1 MPTREPVQPQ
11 LKPAV
16 VTTTMFGRY
25 KLLGRIG
32 EGGMAEVFRALMTGP
47 EGFERELVLKRI
59 LPRLSE
65 TGDFKTMFIREAKIS
80 ALLLHPNI
88 VQIYEFGEA
97 EGAYFIAMENVQGVT
112 LREALTTLRREQRAM
127 PYLVAADIARQ
138 ICIGLDYAHT
148 LHGPDG
154 KALEIVHQDISPT
167 NIMLAYTGTVKILD
181 FGIARAASFAEEEAK
196 KGLIKGKVSYLSP
209 EQIHVRPFDAR
220 ADVFALGVVF
230 HEMLTGRRLFQA
242 KNDIGKM
249 RQLLAAPI
257 SPPSAMNATIPRELD
272 RIVMRALSIDVAQ
285 RFQSVADMASDLER
299 TMIAARYSSRE
310 LSKLL
315 HGLFLPDEDPVVVV
329 DTDDHRTVAMT
340 GTTPGSSSGTSG
352 GGGSGPTATRD
363 VGGAHAEPALDLAVD
378 LDLPLDAR
386 LAHHLARNAPGAARQ
401 APHLAVGRRHRSAPT
416 DPRGGRRPPVRLGR
430 AAPRAGGAGRAG
442 PSGPQADAG
451 QAEGPVPRRRRRRGP
466 GRRGGRRGLGRK
478 PLPAGAARSAAP
490 TAQAGAPA
498 AASQS
503 GGARAGGQA
512 EEAAGATPQGVARDV
527 ARWRHAVRPGRARR
541 AVAPLGRA
549 AKTVAASQE
558 AATRGAA

>member
-1 MPTREPVQPQ
+1 MSTREPVQPQ
-11 LKPAV
+11 MKPAAAPA
-16 VTTTMFGRY
+16 TMFGRY

-32 EGGMAEVFRALMTGP
+32 EGGMAEVYRALMTGP

-97 EGAYFIAMENVQGVT
+97 DGAYFIAMENVQGVT

-154 KALEIVHQDISPT
+154 RPLEIVHQDISPT

-257 SPPSAMNATIPRELD
+257 APPSALNATIPRELD
-272 RIVMRALSIDVAQ
+272 RIVMRALSIDVTQ

-299 TMIAARYSSRE
+299 TLIAARYSSRE

-329 DTDDHRTVAMT
+329 DTDDHRTVAVT

-352 GGGSGPTATRD
+352 GGSNPTGTGTTTGVRTPSLRSTSPSMSTSGSNSASHSTPGSPGARPTPAGKRPTSPSDAVTDPLPPIPDATELLRPAD
-363 VGGAHAEPALDLAVD
+363 SGAERLERVVQAERGRLARKRMRGKLRVVGIVVGICVGLAVAVFGGVWAWHRYAPALLAPPPPPPKPAEPAPLPNQTAPEPAAKPKRPHPARHKGAHASSPAADTPSEPAD
-378 LDLPLDAR
+378 
-386 LAHHLARNAPGAARQ
+386 Q
-401 APHLAVGRRHRSAPT
+401 
-416 DPRGGRRPPVRLGR
+416 
-430 AAPRAGGAGRAG
+430 
-442 PSGPQADAG
+442 
-451 QAEGPVPRRRRRRGP
+451 
-466 GRRGGRRGLGRK
+466 
-478 PLPAGAARSAAP
+478 PLPPSAAP
-490 TAQAGAPA
+490 QKP
-498 AASQS
+498 
-503 GGARAGGQA
+503 
-512 EEAAGATPQGVARDV
+512 
-527 ARWRHAVRPGRARR
+527 
-541 AVAPLGRA
+541 
-549 AKTVAASQE
+549 
-558 AATRGAA
+558 

>member
-1 MPTREPVQPQ
+1 MPSREPVQPRA
-11 LKPAV
+11 KPAAAA
-16 VTTTMFGRY
+16 TTMFGRY

-32 EGGMAEVFRALMTGP
+32 EGGMAEVYRALMTGP

-59 LPRLSE
+59 LPRLSD

-97 EGAYFIAMENVQGVT
+97 DGAYFIAMESVQGVT

-154 KALEIVHQDISPT
+154 APLEIVHQDISPT

-242 KNDIGKM
+242 KNDITKM
-249 RQLLAAPI
+249 RQLLAQPI
-257 SPPSAMNATIPRELD
+257 APPSSLNATIPRELD
-272 RIVMRALSIDVAQ
+272 RIVMRSLEINAQ
-285 RFQSVADMASDLER
+285 ARYQSAADMASDLER
-299 TMIAARYSSRE
+299 TLIAARYSSRE

-340 GTTPGSSSGTSG
+340 GNTSVTGTS
-352 GGGSGPTATRD
+352 GSGPTATATGSGSRTGTRLTATSL
-363 VGGAHAEPALDLAVD
+363 VTPTSPATPGGATQPHPAGRPTSPSSSITEPIPDAADLRPAET
-378 LDLPLDAR
+378 
-386 LAHHLARNAPGAARQ
+386 GAARLERVVLEERGR
-401 APHLAVGRRHRSAPT
+401 LARKRLQLRLRIVFIVVGILVGLGVVVWAGRRYLPTLLAPPPPPPKPALPVPLPNQASPEPAKPPPPPVKKKPSHKHGHSAP
-416 DPRGGRRPPVRLGR
+416 
-430 AAPRAGGAGRAG
+430 AEAPA
-442 PSGPQADAG
+442 
-451 QAEGPVPRRRRRRGP
+451 PVPGSA
-466 GRRGGRRGLGRK
+466 
-478 PLPAGAARSAAP
+478 PASADEPMAP
-490 TAQAGAPA
+490 T
-498 AASQS
+498 
-503 GGARAGGQA
+503 GQ
-512 EEAAGATPQGVARDV
+512 
-527 ARWRHAVRPGRARR
+527 
-541 AVAPLGRA
+541 
-549 AKTVAASQE
+549 
-558 AATRGAA
+558 

>member
-1 MPTREPVQPQ
+1 MPTREPLQPQ

-16 VTTTMFGRY
+16 ATTTMFGRY

-97 EGAYFIAMENVQGVT
+97 DGAYFIAMENVQGVT

-154 KALEIVHQDISPT
+154 RALEIVHQDISPT

-272 RIVMRALSIDVAQ
+272 RIVMRALSIDVTQ

-299 TMIAARYSSRE
+299 TLIAARYSSRE

-352 GGGSGPTATRD
+352 GVGSGPTATGNTSGARTPSLRATSPSMSTSHSTSGSHATSPGTRPASHGKRPTSPSD
-363 VGGAHAEPALDLAVD
+363 AVTDPLPPIPEASELRQSDSGAQRLERVVQAERGRLARKRLRGKLRVLVVVASVCLAVAIVVGAGVWAAKRYLPALLAPPPPPPKPALPVPLPNQAAPEPAAK
-378 LDLPLDAR
+378 
-386 LAHHLARNAPGAARQ
+386 Q
-401 APHLAVGRRHRSAPT
+401 KKQ
-416 DPRGGRRPPVRLGR
+416 RPPHHKGSHATSPSADPTTEP
-430 AAPRAGGAGRAG
+430 AAPSDETS
-442 PSGPQADAG
+442 PPADG
-451 QAEGPVPRRRRRRGP
+451 QQ
-466 GRRGGRRGLGRK
+466 K
-478 PLPAGAARSAAP
+478 P
-490 TAQAGAPA
+490 
-498 AASQS
+498 
-503 GGARAGGQA
+503 
-512 EEAAGATPQGVARDV
+512 
-527 ARWRHAVRPGRARR
+527 
-541 AVAPLGRA
+541 
-549 AKTVAASQE
+549 
-558 AATRGAA
+558 

>member
-1 MPTREPVQPQ
+1 MPTREPAQPP

-16 VTTTMFGRY
+16 GATNMFGRY

-97 EGAYFIAMENVQGVT
+97 DGAYFIAMENVQGVT

-154 KALEIVHQDISPT
+154 RPLEIVHQDISPT

-257 SPPSAMNATIPRELD
+257 APPSAMNATIPRELD
-272 RIVMRALSIDVAQ
+272 RIVMRALSIDVTQ

-299 TMIAARYSSRE
+299 TLIAARYSSRE

-329 DTDDHRTVAMT
+329 DTDDHHTVAMT
-340 GTTPGSSSGTSG
+340 GSSSGTSG
-352 GGGSGPTATRD
+352 AGSNPTATGTTTGVRTPSLRSTSPSMSTSMSNSASHSTPGSPGTRPTQAGKRPTSPSD
-363 VGGAHAEPALDLAVD
+363 AVTDPLPPIPDATELLRPSDSGAERLERVVQAERGRLARKRMRGKLRIVAVIASICVGLAVAVFAGVWAWHRYSPALLAPPPPPPKPAEPVPLPNQTAPEPAARPKKPRTTHHKAAHAASPAAE
-378 LDLPLDAR
+378 
-386 LAHHLARNAPGAARQ
+386 
-401 APHLAVGRRHRSAPT
+401 T
-416 DPRGGRRPPVRLGR
+416 
-430 AAPRAGGAGRAG
+430 
-442 PSGPQADAG
+442 PS
-451 QAEGPVPRRRRRRGP
+451 E
-466 GRRGGRRGLGRK
+466 
-478 PLPAGAARSAAP
+478 SAAP
-490 TAQAGAPA
+490 GDQPPP
-498 AASQS
+498 SS
-503 GGARAGGQA
+503 
-512 EEAAGATPQGVARDV
+512 ELPQK
-527 ARWRHAVRPGRARR
+527 P
-541 AVAPLGRA
+541 
-549 AKTVAASQE
+549 
-558 AATRGAA
+558 

>member
-16 VTTTMFGRY
+16 VTSSMFGRY

-154 KALEIVHQDISPT
+154 RPLEIVHQDISPT

-209 EQIHVRPFDAR
+209 EQINVRPFDAR

-272 RIVMRALSIDVAQ
+272 RIVMRALSIDVTQ

-299 TMIAARYSSRE
+299 TLIAARYSSRE

-352 GGGSGPTATRD
+352 GSGPTAT
-363 VGGAHAEPALDLAVD
+363 GTSGARTPSLRSTSPSMSTSQSTPGSHATSPGTRPPPQGKRPTSPSDAVTDPLPPIPEASELRQSDSGAQRLERVVQAERGRLARKRMRGKVRVLAVVAGICVG
-378 LDLPLDAR
+378 LAIVVSAAVWAGHRYLPVL
-386 LAHHLARNAPGAARQ
+386 LAPPPPPPQPAQPAPLPNQTAPEPVVKPKKPHAPHHKGSHATSPAADTPAGPAAPG
-401 APHLAVGRRHRSAPT
+401 
-416 DPRGGRRPPVRLGR
+416 
-430 AAPRAGGAGRAG
+430 
-442 PSGPQADAG
+442 DA
-451 QAEGPVPRRRRRRGP
+451 
-466 GRRGGRRGLGRK
+466 
-478 PLPAGAARSAAP
+478 PLPPSDEQQKP
-490 TAQAGAPA
+490 
-498 AASQS
+498 
-503 GGARAGGQA
+503 
-512 EEAAGATPQGVARDV
+512 
-527 ARWRHAVRPGRARR
+527 
-541 AVAPLGRA
+541 
-549 AKTVAASQE
+549 
-558 AATRGAA
+558 

>member
-1 MPTREPVQPQ
+1 MSTREPVPTRM
-11 LKPAV
+11 KPAV

-32 EGGMAEVFRALMTGP
+32 EGGMAEVYRALMTGP

-97 EGAYFIAMENVQGVT
+97 DGAYFIAMENVQGVT

-154 KALEIVHQDISPT
+154 VALEIVHQDISPT

-209 EQIHVRPFDAR
+209 EQINVRPFDAR

-242 KNDIGKM
+242 KNDITKM
-249 RQLLAAPI
+249 RQLLAQTI
-257 SPPSAMNATIPRELD
+257 VPPSALNATIPRELD
-272 RIVMRALSIDVAQ
+272 RIVMRSLSIDVNQ
-285 RFQSVADMASDLER
+285 RYQTTADMASDLER
-299 TMIAARYSSRE
+299 TLIAARYSSRE

-315 HGLFLPDEDPVVVV
+315 HGLFLPDEDPLVVV
-329 DTDDHRTVAMT
+329 DAEDHKTVAMT
-340 GTTPGSSSGTSG
+340 GSTSASGSGNSGQTATGTSSGSRTSG
-352 GGGSGPTATRD
+352 GTRTTASRSTSNSTSYSTPGGQTLPNPRPTSPSNSITEPIPDA
-363 VGGAHAEPALDLAVD
+363 AEIRQSDS
-378 LDLPLDAR
+378 
-386 LAHHLARNAPGAARQ
+386 GAARLERVVQ
-401 APHLAVGRRHRSAPT
+401 AEAGRLARKRMGRHAKVLGVVAVVALIVG
-416 DPRGGRRPPVRLGR
+416 
-430 AAPRAGGAGRAG
+430 GGAWAVKRYVVPFVLA
-442 PSGPQADAG
+442 PPPPPPKPAL
-451 QAEGPVPRRRRRRGP
+451 PVPTP
-466 GRRGGRRGLGRK
+466 NQTAPEPAPK
-478 PLPAGAARSAAP
+478 PVKKKTTHKKSHAAP
-490 TAQAGAPA
+490 TAEPTPTAPGDEPMPP
-498 AASQS
+498 S
-503 GGARAGGQA
+503 GESG
-512 EEAAGATPQGVARDV
+512 P
-527 ARWRHAVRPGRARR
+527 
-541 AVAPLGRA
+541 
-549 AKTVAASQE
+549 
-558 AATRGAA
+558 

>member
-1 MPTREPVQPQ
+1 MSTREPVQPQ
-11 LKPAV
+11 LKPAGG
-16 VTTTMFGRY
+16 TTTMFGRY

-32 EGGMAEVFRALMTGP
+32 EGGMAEVYRALMTGP

-97 EGAYFIAMENVQGVT
+97 DGAYFIAMENVQGVT

-154 KALEIVHQDISPT
+154 RPLEIVHQDISPT

-257 SPPSAMNATIPRELD
+257 APPSSLNATIPRELD
-272 RIVMRALSIDVAQ
+272 RIVMRALSIDVTQ

-299 TMIAARYSSRE
+299 TLIAARYSSRE

-340 GTTPGSSSGTSG
+340 GTTPSGSSGTG
-352 GGGSGPTATRD
+352 GGGSNPTGTGSTTGVRTPSVRSTSPSISTSASHATPGSPPARPTPSGKRPTSPSDAVTDPLPPIPEASELRPSESGAERLERVVQAERGRLARKRMRGKLRVLAVVAGIGVGLTIVVGAGVWAGHRYLPTLLAPPPPPPKPAPPTPLPNQTAPEPAPKPKKPRATHHKGSHATSPAGDTPSEPTA
-363 VGGAHAEPALDLAVD
+363 
-378 LDLPLDAR
+378 
-386 LAHHLARNAPGAARQ
+386 PGDQ
-401 APHLAVGRRHRSAPT
+401 
-416 DPRGGRRPPVRLGR
+416 
-430 AAPRAGGAGRAG
+430 
-442 PSGPQADAG
+442 
-451 QAEGPVPRRRRRRGP
+451 PVPP
-466 GRRGGRRGLGRK
+466 
-478 PLPAGAARSAAP
+478 
-490 TAQAGAPA
+490 
-498 AASQS
+498 
-503 GGARAGGQA
+503 
-512 EEAAGATPQGVARDV
+512 
-527 ARWRHAVRPGRARR
+527 
-541 AVAPLGRA
+541 
-549 AKTVAASQE
+549 SQE
-558 AATRGAA
+558 QQKP

>member
-1 MPTREPVQPQ
+1 MPSREPVQPRI
-11 LKPAV
+11 KPAV
-16 VTTTMFGRY
+16 VTTSMFGRY

-32 EGGMAEVFRALMTGP
+32 EGGMAEVYRALMTGP

-59 LPRLSE
+59 LPRLSD

-97 EGAYFIAMENVQGVT
+97 DGAYFIAMENVQGVT

-127 PYLVAADIARQ
+127 PHLVAADIARQ

-148 LHGPDG
+148 LSGPDG
-154 KALEIVHQDISPT
+154 KGLEIVHQDISPT

-209 EQIHVRPFDAR
+209 EQINVRPFDAR
-220 ADVFALGVVF
+220 ADIFALGVVF

-257 SPPSAMNATIPRELD
+257 ALPSAHNAAIPRELD
-272 RIVMRALSIDVAQ
+272 RIVMRALSIDVTE
-285 RFQSVADMASDLER
+285 RYQSSADMASDLER
-299 TMIAARYSSRE
+299 TLIAARYSSRE

-340 GTTPGSSSGTSG
+340 GTTPGGTGS
-352 GGGSGPTATRD
+352 GGSGQTASNSGSRTSSGSGSRTTGSRATSASTSQATPGGRPASPGPRSTSPSDDVTSPIPDAADLRPPDSGAERLGRVVLQEQTRLARKRLRIRLKVLAVVVGIVAGVAI
-363 VGGAHAEPALDLAVD
+363 VGGAAIWAGRRYIPALLAPPPAPPKPALPVPLPNQASPEPAAKPV
-378 LDLPLDAR
+378 
-386 LAHHLARNAPGAARQ
+386 
-401 APHLAVGRRHRSAPT
+401 VKK
-416 DPRGGRRPPVRLGR
+416 RPPHKKTSH
-430 AAPRAGGAGRAG
+430 A
-442 PSGPQADAG
+442 
-451 QAEGPVPRRRRRRGP
+451 
-466 GRRGGRRGLGRK
+466 
-478 PLPAGAARSAAP
+478 
-490 TAQAGAPA
+490 TAPA
-498 AASQS
+498 A
-503 GGARAGGQA
+503 G
-512 EEAAGATPQGVARDV
+512 TPGEQ
-527 ARWRHAVRPGRARR
+527 PP
-541 AVAPLGRA
+541 APSDEPMPPNDPSA
-549 AKTVAASQE
+549 PQH
-558 AATRGAA
+558 